1 MTLPVFYDNLWIENR
16 VGIKR
21 DRIRKI
27 CWHKEW
33 EKGGTVDQTSSAYS
47 FFLRYRYDETV
58 SKAIEGGELPVV
70 VCFMDAGET
79 MITEKGSMSWMS
91 PNMKMETT
99 SNGGVGKALGRM
111 FAGEAIFQ
119 NRYTAEGG
127 PGMIAFASSFPGQIR
142 PWEIAP
148 GKEIVVQKAG
158 FLAAQE
164 SVELSIF
171 FQKKLGSGLF
181 GGEGFIM
188 QKISGHGLAF
198 LEFDGSVIEY
208 VLQPGQ
214 QIVVDTGYLAAMEA
228 TCNMEIRTV
237 PGIKNM
243 MFGGEGLFNT
253 VITGPGRVWLQTMP
267 ISNVAGA
274 IMKVFP
280 AR

>member
-1 MTLPVFYDNLWIENR
+1 MKYE
-16 VGIKR
+16 IK
-21 DRIRKI
+21 
-27 CWHKEW
+27 
-33 EKGGTVDQTSSAYS
+33 
-47 FFLRYRYDETV
+47 
-58 SKAIEGGELPVV
+58 GGELPVV
-70 VCFMDAGET
+70 VCFMDAGEA

-127 PGMIAFASSFPGQIR
+127 PGM
-142 PWEIAP
+142 IAP